1 MPLVLGLGDGERID
15 IVAAPGEQ
23 PDDAGQHPR
32 LVVDENRQ
40 GMSLDLL
47 RYGRSGI
54 MGGGAHRLTH
64 TLTLPSSVMASSALP
79 AESPSSIS
87 LWARPEGIK
96 GKQFSAG
103 STTQSKI
110 TAFFTSIISLMAASR
125 SPGRSQRMPTA

>member
-1 MPLVLGLGDGERID
+1 MPLVLGLGAGERVD
-15 IVAAPGEQ
+15 IVAAPGKQ
-23 PDDAGQHPR
+23 PDDTGQHPR
-32 LVVDENRQ
+32 LIVDENRQ

-47 RYGRSGI
+47 RCGCSGI
-54 MGGGAHRLTH
+54 MGGGAHRLAYTI
-64 TLTLPSSVMASSALP
+64 TLPSSVMASSTLT

-87 LWARPEGIK
+87 LWARPEGIM

-110 TAFFTSIISLMAASR
+110 TALFTSIIALMAASR